1 MVPAVQRQL
10 ELRAEEIVDA
20 GQLGSDHFADARD
33 GTTCTMHLRG
43 LWRTEPLDRYVAD
56 HTQIMV
62 DADDVQKNT
71 FLRDR

>member
-1 MVPAVQRQL
+1 MTDQGWVP
-10 ELRAEEIVDA
+10 IT
-20 GQLGSDHFADARD
+20 SADARD
-33 GTTCTMHLRG
+33 GTTGTMHLRG

-62 DADDVQKNT
+62 DAADVQKNT